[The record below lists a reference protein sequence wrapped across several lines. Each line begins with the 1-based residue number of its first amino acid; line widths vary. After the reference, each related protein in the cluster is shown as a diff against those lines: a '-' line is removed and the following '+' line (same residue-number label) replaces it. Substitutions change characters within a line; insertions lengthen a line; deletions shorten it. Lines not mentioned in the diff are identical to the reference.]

1 MSRKYT
7 MVAYISVLK
16 NLVCFG
22 IRDLP
27 FCRRQLFLRS
37 GTVTLLFSLTFF
49 GHPALATPLGDM
61 FRPYVDYEVN
71 FDDNMLRTRDNVSS
85 AARQA
90 LFGSSKKSD
99 VSQRITGGLIFE
111 KEISRQ
117 RLTADGNWSHTYF
130 DRFSKFDHNAQD
142 VQGNWNWFLGDKFE
156 GNMGAT
162 YVKDLAPFLF
172 FPGVKNLQ
180 TVKTQFFNGDW
191 RFLPSWSM
199 HSGYTHYNLT
209 SSNDLVKFQNREEH
223 LFDVGFD
230 FWASDTNKAGV
241 RYRRINGDF
250 TFNPLGADQSYN
262 QNEVRAVID
271 WILSGKSWVQF
282 SGGWVERKSP
292 AFPERDFNG
301 FNARATYVWR
311 PTAKIQMAL
320 AGWRET
326 GPVNAINARFSLNT
340 GVSFTPSWDITNK
353 LKLQGEVLYD
363 NRDFNG
369 LDGVTLASRSNKNKI
384 FDGSLGLIYKPYTGI
399 QISALGYHKQL
410 TIDDNLLGN
419 MAANGATINIRYTF
433 NDYDRK

>member
-1 MSRKYT
+1 
-7 MVAYISVLK
+7 MVAYISMLK

-22 IRDLP
+22 IYDLS

-37 GTVTLLFSLTFF
+37 GTVTLLFSLTIF
-49 GHPALATPLGDM
+49 GHPALATPLSDM
-61 FRPYVDYEVN
+61 FRPYVDYEVT

-85 AARQA
+85 AARQT

-99 VSQRITGGLIFE
+99 ISQRITGGLIFE

-172 FPGVKNLQ
+172 FPGIKNLQ

-223 LFDVGFD
+223 IFDVGFD
-230 FWASDTNKAGV
+230 FLANDTNKAGV

-271 WILSGKSWVQF
+271 WVLSGKSWVQF

-292 AFPERDFNG
+292 SFPVRDFNG
-301 FNARATYVWR
+301 FNARAIYIWR
-311 PTAKIQMAL
+311 PTAKTQMAL
-320 AGWRET
+320 SGWRET

-353 LKLQGEVLYD
+353 LKLQGEVLYE
-363 NRDFNG
+363 NREFNG
-369 LDGVTLASRSNKNKI
+369 FTNITEQLARKTKNKI

>member
-1 MSRKYT
+1 
-7 MVAYISVLK
+7 MVTYISMLK

-22 IRDLP
+22 IYDLS

-37 GTVTLLFSLTFF
+37 GTVTLLFSLTIF
-49 GHPALATPLGDM
+49 GHAALATPLGDM
-61 FRPYVDYEVN
+61 FRPYVDYKVN
-71 FDDNMLRTRDNVSS
+71 FDDNMLRLRDN
-85 AARQA
+85 QNIEN
-90 LFGSSKKSD
+90 FDGNGSKKSD
-99 VSQRITGGLIFE
+99 ISQRITGGLIFE

-117 RLTADGNWSHTYF
+117 RLTADGNFSHTFY
-130 DRFSKFDHNAQD
+130 DRFSFYDHNAQD
-142 VQGNWNWFLGDKFE
+142 VKGNWNWFLGDKFE

-172 FPGVKNLQ
+172 FPGIRNLQ

-191 RFLPSWSM
+191 RFLPNWSM
-199 HSGYTHYNLT
+199 HSGYTHFDQTSNNILT
-209 SSNDLVKFQNREEH
+209 KFQNREEH
-223 LFDVGFD
+223 IFDVGFD
-230 FWASDTNKAGV
+230 FWATDTNKAGV

-250 TFNPLGADQSYN
+250 TFNPLGIDDSYN
-262 QNEVRAVID
+262 QNEVRAVVD
-271 WILSGKSWVQF
+271 WFLSGKSWVQF

-292 AFPERDFNG
+292 SFPERDFNG

-320 AGWRET
+320 AAWRET

-369 LDGVTLASRSNKNKI
+369 LDGVTLASTSNKNKI
-384 FDGSLGLIYKPYTGI
+384 FDGSLGLIYKPYTGVE
-399 QISALGYHKQL
+399 ISALGYHKQL
-410 TIDDNLLGN
+410 TIENNILGN

>member
-1 MSRKYT
+1 MSRKYI
-7 MVAYISVLK
+7 MVAYISMLK

-22 IRDLP
+22 ICNLT

-37 GTVTLLFSLTFF
+37 GAVMLLFSLTFF
-49 GHPALATPLGDM
+49 GHPALATALGDM
-61 FRPYVDYEVN
+61 FRPYVDYKVN
-71 FDDNMLRTRDNVSS
+71 FDDNMLRLRDNMNVEN
-85 AARQA
+85 
-90 LFGSSKKSD
+90 FGGSKESD
-99 VSQRITGGLIFE
+99 ISQRIMGGLIIE

-117 RLTADGNWSHTYF
+117 RLTADGNFSHTFY
-130 DRFSKFDHNAQD
+130 DRFSFYDHNAQD

-172 FPGVKNLQ
+172 FPGIRNLQ

-191 RFLPSWSM
+191 RFLPNWSM
-199 HSGYTHYNLT
+199 HSGYTHFVQT
-209 SSNDLVKFQNREEH
+209 SNNIITKFQNREEH

-250 TFNPLGADQSYN
+250 TFNPLGVDDSYN
-262 QNEVRAVID
+262 QNEVRAVVD
-271 WILSGKSWVQF
+271 WFLSGKSWVQF

-369 LDGVTLASRSNKNKI
+369 LDGVTLASTSNKNKI
-384 FDGSLGLIYKPYTGI
+384 FDGSLGLIYKPYTGVE
-399 QISALGYHKQL
+399 ISALGYHKQL
-410 TIDDNLLGN
+410 TIDDNILGN

>member
-1 MSRKYT
+1 
-7 MVAYISVLK
+7 
-16 NLVCFG
+16 
-22 IRDLP
+22 
-27 FCRRQLFLRS
+27 
-37 GTVTLLFSLTFF
+37 
-49 GHPALATPLGDM
+49 
-61 FRPYVDYEVN
+61 
-71 FDDNMLRTRDNVSS
+71 
-85 AARQA
+85 
-90 LFGSSKKSD
+90 
-99 VSQRITGGLIFE
+99 
-111 KEISRQ
+111 
-117 RLTADGNWSHTYF
+117 
-130 DRFSKFDHNAQD
+130 
-142 VQGNWNWFLGDKFE
+142 
-156 GNMGAT
+156 
-162 YVKDLAPFLF
+162 
-172 FPGVKNLQ
+172 
-180 TVKTQFFNGDW
+180 
-191 RFLPSWSM
+191 
-199 HSGYTHYNLT
+199 
-209 SSNDLVKFQNREEH
+209 
-223 LFDVGFD
+223 
-230 FWASDTNKAGV
+230 
-241 RYRRINGDF
+241 
-250 TFNPLGADQSYN
+250 
-262 QNEVRAVID
+262 
-271 WILSGKSWVQF
+271 